1 MYFVAAKGRNPRGGM
16 EYLRHM
22 LSKQGARGFTELTKV
37 LTVVKGAVDGMQ
49 ISPGLTSGNALLS
62 AAGSNYFS
70 FRFDTW
76 YKKLDDELRAATNEL
91 MFRGGD
97 ADRFCARMQK
107 AADAVKKDSS
117 IEKFT
122 R

>member
-1 MYFVAAKGRNPRGGM
+1 M
-16 EYLRHM
+16 E
-22 LSKQGARGFTELTKV
+22 
-37 LTVVKGAVDGMQ
+37 
-49 ISPGLTSGNALLS
+49 ISPGLTSGNKALG
-62 AAGSNYFS
+62 AAGADTFS

-91 MFRGGD
+91 FYQGGT
-97 ADRFCARMQK
+97 ADKFVTRMQK
-107 AADAVKKDSS
+107 AADAIKKDPS

>member
-1 MYFVAAKGRNPRGGM
+1 M

-22 LSKQGARGFTELTKV
+22 LSKAGAIGFTQLTKT
-37 LTVVKGAVDGMQ
+37 LTVVAGATDGME
-49 ISPGLTSGNALLS
+49 ISAGLTSGNKALG
-62 AAGSNYFS
+62 AAGADTFS

-91 MFRGGD
+91 FYQGGT
-97 ADRFCARMQK
+97 ADKFVTRMQK
-107 AADAVKKDSS
+107 AADAIKKDSS